1 MTTNNNVSLIHV
13 NTSVFVWRINETAQL
28 ILPAANNSMDN
39 ENLHQLSCFYVSRC
53 ESIDSLVANV
63 HIDGRMEK
71 IDSFC
76 GSTVPKPLMSN
87 GPRLM
92 LEFRGIYSSRYSR
105 GFKATYSFTESE
117 CIMVW
122 RKSSYCDLYYEIALY
137 NGLQVM
143 DTGTLIGSRMWQIL
157 NLLYKYAEY

>member
-1 MTTNNNVSLIHV
+1 MLTHLCLCGAQT
-13 NTSVFVWRINETAQL
+13 RQAQL
-28 ILPAANNSMDN
+28 ILPTVNNNMDN
-39 ENLHQLSCFYVSRC
+39 ETLHQLSCFCVFRC

-117 CIMVW
+117 
-122 RKSSYCDLYYEIALY
+122 LYYGMKEE
-137 NGLQVM
+137 Q
-143 DTGTLIGSRMWQIL
+143 
-157 NLLYKYAEY
+157 LLSLVL

>member
-1 MTTNNNVSLIHV
+1 MTSTHSVLFTCPYDEVDTVTTLSTVVHNICKETLIF
-13 NTSVFVWRINETAQL
+13 SF
-28 ILPAANNSMDN
+28 
-39 ENLHQLSCFYVSRC
+39 SCCCVYRC

-117 CIMVW
+117 YI
-122 RKSSYCDLYYEIALY
+122 EI
-137 NGLQVM
+137 
-143 DTGTLIGSRMWQIL
+143 
-157 NLLYKYAEY
+157 

>member
-117 CIMVW
+117 CIMV
-122 RKSSYCDLYYEIALY
+122 
-137 NGLQVM
+137 
-143 DTGTLIGSRMWQIL
+143 
-157 NLLYKYAEY
+157 

>member
-1 MTTNNNVSLIHV
+1 MLIHLCL
-13 NTSVFVWRINETAQL
+13 SGAWKNETHTFDSK
-28 ILPAANNSMDN
+28 ITMDN
-39 ENLHQLSCFYVSRC
+39 KTLDLLSCSYVCRC

-117 CIMVW
+117 CITV
-122 RKSSYCDLYYEIALY
+122 
-137 NGLQVM
+137 
-143 DTGTLIGSRMWQIL
+143 
-157 NLLYKYAEY
+157 

>member
-1 MTTNNNVSLIHV
+1 
-13 NTSVFVWRINETAQL
+13 
-28 ILPAANNSMDN
+28 
-39 ENLHQLSCFYVSRC
+39 
-53 ESIDSLVANV
+53 
-63 HIDGRMEK
+63 MEK

-117 CIMVW
+117 YI
-122 RKSSYCDLYYEIALY
+122 EI
-137 NGLQVM
+137 
-143 DTGTLIGSRMWQIL
+143 
-157 NLLYKYAEY
+157 